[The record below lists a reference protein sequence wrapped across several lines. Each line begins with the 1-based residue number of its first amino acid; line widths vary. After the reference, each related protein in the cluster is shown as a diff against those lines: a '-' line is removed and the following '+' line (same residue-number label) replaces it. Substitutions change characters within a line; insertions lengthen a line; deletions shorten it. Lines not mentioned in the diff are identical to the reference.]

1 MVSKRLAGRNN
12 MEEKLVKPTAHRI
25 KQRASHLAY
34 GVSKSVAGFFAL
46 IIVLFC
52 AIGWMVNHMSSSG
65 EIKRFVAGHE
75 VVHTMVGAI
84 KADDV
89 VIHSLTEF
97 STNGELSVHAVAVA
111 TGSQGQVRVAID
123 GIRSASDDPIR
134 MALRGIQP
142 VRCHLVFVCSDV
154 EH

>member
-1 MVSKRLAGRNN
+1 M
-12 MEEKLVKPTAHRI
+12 KPNVHRI
-25 KQRASHLAY
+25 KQQANCLVRRVARWI
-34 GVSKSVAGFFAL
+34 AGFVAL
-46 IIVLFC
+46 MVLLFC
-52 AIGWMVNHMSSSG
+52 VIGWAVNHMSSSG

-75 VVHTMVGAI
+75 VVHASVGPI

-111 TGSQGQVRVAID
+111 TGSQGQARVAID

-154 EH
+154 DH